1 MSPDML
7 IAGHIAKDVTADGWR
22 PGGGVLYA
30 AAQAERLGLRVAAVT
45 ACSSEIDP
53 ASLLPGVEWH
63 VLPSAATTTF
73 ENVYRAGIRQQRLLD
88 VGDQIRLEDIPP
100 HWLEAPLV
108 LLTSLFHEID
118 GDIAPSLAARGA
130 IVGLGAQGWLRSLED
145 DRVRPAP
152 FEPAPSWLAG
162 EAVFVSQED
171 LSEPER
177 VKEWRG
183 RVPVVALTRAHSGC
197 TVWDAAGRHEV
208 SAAAVAEVDP
218 TGAGDVFA
226 VSFLVRYAESRD
238 AVAAARFAAAAAA
251 LSVLGEGISAIAGR
265 GEIEALLRAW
275 QVKVAR

>member
-1 MSPDML
+1 MTPDIL
-7 IAGHIAKDVTADGWR
+7 IAGHIAKDITAVGWR

-30 AAQAERLGLRVAAVT
+30 AAQAERLGLKVAALT
-45 ACSSEIDP
+45 ACSSEISP
-53 ASLLPGVEWH
+53 TSLLPGVEWQ
-63 VLPSAATTTF
+63 VLPSPATTTF
-73 ENVYRAGIRQQRLLD
+73 ENVYRDGVRQQRLLD
-88 VGDQIRLEDIPP
+88 VGEQIRPADIPEP
-100 HWLEAPLV
+100 WRETPLV

-118 GDIAPSLAARGA
+118 REIAPSLAARGA
-130 IVGLGAQGWLRSLED
+130 IVGLGAQGWLRRLEGN
-145 DRVRPAP
+145 RVLPAP

-177 VKEWRG
+177 AEEWRR

-208 SAAAVAEVDP
+208 SAAAVTEVDP

-251 LSVLGEGISAIAGR
+251 LSVQGEGISAIGGR
-265 GEIEALLRAW
+265 REIEALLLAG
-275 QVKVAR
+275 QVRVA

>member
-1 MSPDML
+1 M
-7 IAGHIAKDVTADGWR
+7 ADGWR

-30 AAQAERLGLRVAAVT
+30 AAQAQRLWLKVAAVT

-53 ASLLPGVEWH
+53 SSLLPGIDWQ
-63 VLPSAATTTF
+63 VLPSPATTTF
-73 ENVYRAGIRQQRLLD
+73 ENVYRDGIRRQRLLD
-88 VGDQIRLEDIPP
+88 VGRQIGLADLPEP
-100 HWLEAPLV
+100 WLDTPLV

-118 GDIAPSLAARGA
+118 GGIAPSLAARGA
-130 IVGLGAQGWLRSLED
+130 IVGLGAQGWLRSLEG
-145 DRVRPAP
+145 DRVGHAP

-177 VKEWRG
+177 VEEWRA
-183 RVPVVALTRAHSGC
+183 RVAVVALTRAHSGC

-208 SAAAVAEVDP
+208 SAAAVVEVDP

-251 LSVLGEGISAIAGR
+251 LSVRGEGISAVAGR
-265 GEIEALLRAW
+265 GEIEALLRAG
-275 QVKVAR
+275 QVKVA